1 MSIESPN
8 HTAPINLDD
17 EPEVVI
23 EKPATPP
30 EVAAL
35 PKTPENPATA
45 RIQEFATRANLT
57 GKEGMEKKKLI
68 LLAGGLLLAV
78 AFFVFSQFQ
87 SEPVKKHPVAD
98 QKQQQGTT
106 AKTPT
111 GSSTPMMDP
120 VMPKNN
126 DEEGNQINASDIA
139 RTKKPDY
146 SRTSTAQTAS
156 SGEGKSLNSVPPF
169 KDTQQKW
176 EDPAPYGTP
185 QSPPQNTAVGQQEAN
200 ALKEASLVYVRA
212 PQQPSNSQAEG
223 NSEENT
229 PALRLKEGTR
239 IEARLEMQISSDIHE
254 PVVAVVENTYA
265 IGDQVLVLAGARIY
279 GRLAQADAQGNVGVD
294 FSEIDLLHGP
304 RENIEAIGLSLDM
317 GPIKGNVYGK
327 HNGRNFLIRSMSGI
341 SSTAAMLVGNNV
353 NGAYSESDMIRE
365 RAAENIGMAGDSQ
378 LMQLN
383 SGTHLTVSVPA
394 NTQIYVVWMRHA
406 KGSEKAARTSIT
418 P

>member
-23 EKPATPP
+23 EKPAIPP
-30 EVAAL
+30 EVAASS
-35 PKTPENPATA
+35 KSPENPATA

-57 GKEGMEKKKLI
+57 GKEGMDKKKLV

-87 SEPVKKHPVAD
+87 SRPIRKHSIAE
-98 QKQQQGTT
+98 QKQQHDATKSQ
-106 AKTPT
+106 P

-120 VMPKNN
+120 ILPKNN
-126 DEEGNQINASDIA
+126 DQEGDHINASDIA

-146 SRTSTAQTAS
+146 NRASTAQTAS
-156 SGEGKSLNSVPPF
+156 AGGGKSLNSVPPF

-176 EDPAPYGTP
+176 EEPASYGTP
-185 QSPPQNTAVGQQEAN
+185 QPQEKTAAAQQEAN

-212 PQQPSNSQAEG
+212 PQPSSSGRGDSVPEVD
-223 NSEENT
+223 T
-229 PALRLKEGTR
+229 PALQLKEGTR
-239 IEARLEMQISSDIHE
+239 IEARLETQISSDIHA

-265 IGDQVLVLAGARIY
+265 IGDQVLVPAGARIY
-279 GRLAQADAQGNVGVD
+279 GRLSQADAQGNVGVD
-294 FSEIDLLHGP
+294 FNEIDLLDGS
-304 RENIEAIGLSLDM
+304 REKLEAIGTSLDM
-317 GPIKGNVYGK
+317 GPIKGDVYGK
-327 HNGRNFLIRSMSGI
+327 HNGRNFLVRSMSGI
-341 SSTAAMLVGNNV
+341 ASTAAMLVGNNV

-383 SGTHLTVSVPA
+383 SGSHLTVSVPA
-394 NTQIYVVWMRHA
+394 NTKIYVVWTRHA
-406 KGSEKAARTSIT
+406 KAAEKVTRASTA

>member
-1 MSIESPN
+1 MSIESSN

-23 EKPATPP
+23 ETPATTP
-30 EVAAL
+30 EAAAPTKL
-35 PKTPENPATA
+35 PENPATA

-57 GKEGMEKKKLI
+57 GKEGIDKKKLV
-68 LLAGGLLLAV
+68 LLAGGLVIAV

-87 SEPVKKHPVAD
+87 SKPVKKHPVAE
-98 QKQQQGTT
+98 QKQQQNTT
-106 AKTPT
+106 TKSQP

-120 VMPKNN
+120 VLPKNN
-126 DEEGNQINASDIA
+126 DQEGDPINASDIA

-156 SGEGKSLNSVPPF
+156 TGGGKSLNSVPPF

-176 EDPAPYGTP
+176 EDPAPYGN
-185 QSPPQNTAVGQQEAN
+185 QQQPQNTAAAQQEAN

-212 PQQPSNSQAEG
+212 PQQSSNGHTDGSPED
-223 NSEENT
+223 NT
-229 PALRLKEGTR
+229 PALQLKEGTR
-239 IEARLEMQISSDIHE
+239 IEARLETQISSDIHA

-265 IGDQVLVLAGARIY
+265 IGDQVLVPAGARIY

-294 FSEIDLLHGP
+294 FNEIDLLDGS
-304 RENIEAIGLSLDM
+304 REKMEAIGTSLDM
-317 GPIKGNVYGK
+317 GPIKGDVYGK

-341 SSTAAMLVGNNV
+341 ASTAAMLVGNNV

-365 RAAENIGMAGDSQ
+365 RAADNLGMAGDSQ

-383 SGTHLTVSVPA
+383 SGSRLTVSVPA
-394 NTQIYVVWMRHA
+394 NTKIYVVWTQHA
-406 KGSEKAARTSIT
+406 KESEKVARAFTA

>member
-1 MSIESPN
+1 MSIESSN
-8 HTAPINLDD
+8 HTAPVNLDE

-23 EKPATPP
+23 ETPATTP
-30 EVAAL
+30 EAAASTKL
-35 PKTPENPATA
+35 PENPATA

-57 GKEGMEKKKLI
+57 GKEGMDKRKLL
-68 LLAGGLLLAV
+68 LLAGGLVLAV

-87 SEPVKKHPVAD
+87 SKPVQKRPVAD
-98 QKQQQGTT
+98 QKQQQDTT
-106 AKTPT
+106 TKSQP

-120 VMPKNN
+120 VLPRNN
-126 DEEGNQINASDIA
+126 DQEGDPINASDIA
-139 RTKKPDY
+139 RTKRPDY

-156 SGEGKSLNSVPPF
+156 TGGGKSLNSVPPF

-176 EDPAPYGTP
+176 EDPAPYGSP
-185 QSPPQNTAVGQQEAN
+185 QQPQNTAAAQQAAN

-212 PQQPSNSQAEG
+212 PQQSSNDHTDGSAED
-223 NSEENT
+223 NS
-229 PALRLKEGTR
+229 PALQLKEGTR
-239 IEARLEMQISSDIHE
+239 IEARLETQISSDIHA

-265 IGDQVLVLAGARIY
+265 IGDQVLVPAGARIY

-294 FSEIDLLHGP
+294 FNEIDLLDGS
-304 RENIEAIGLSLDM
+304 REKMEAIGTSLDM
-317 GPIKGNVYGK
+317 GPIKGDVYGK

-341 SSTAAMLVGNNV
+341 ASTAAMLVGNNV

-365 RAAENIGMAGDSQ
+365 RAAANLGMAGDSQ

-383 SGTHLTVSVPA
+383 SGSRLTVSVPA
-394 NTQIYVVWMRHA
+394 NTKIYVVWTQHGKESA
-406 KGSEKAARTSIT
+406 KLARASAA